1 MAGAPRDWSDSAKC
15 SMTQLKLFQKLC
27 STQTIVRVGS
37 LAQITGSR
45 AQIVRCDR
53 IADVVRM
60 GQCSLTS
67 SCSRGNPLLK
77 SRTQSV
83 TICVSMRGYEYE
95 REEGG
100 EDTTVAS
107 KNRSI
112 VLACSGKSL
121 SASVKEAHK
130 FVNACSI
137 K

>member
-1 MAGAPRDWSDSAKC
+1 MLHDTAE
-15 SMTQLKLFQKLC
+15 
-27 STQTIVRVGS
+27 IVPKTLQHANNREGWFISSNNRV
-37 LAQITGSR
+37 R
-45 AQIVRCDR
+45 AQIVRCDE
-53 IADVVRM
+53 IADVMRM
-60 GQCSLTS
+60 GQCCLTS